1 MEFRQAGDS
10 EYSLIMEE
18 KIRECIPTDYGVGTA
33 PDGKRFAAII
43 LKDPLEDKGLY
54 ENADIKSRWEVAH
67 FRIIGIEKVFL
78 KLDFGSG
85 RILKFYINLFDLN
98 FITIRELWFSLIIET
113 NGMIAISD
121 RREPSIIADG
131 IPVDVPKFIL
141 EHLKGAIGE
150 TYKGEIKDEMDIYK
164 YK

>member
-43 LKDPLEDKGLY
+43 LKDHLKDKELY
-54 ENADIKSRWEVAH
+54 ENADVKSRWEAAH
-67 FRIIGIEKVFL
+67 FRIIGMEKVFL
-78 KLDFGSG
+78 ELDFGSG
-85 RILKFYINLFDLN
+85 RILKFYINLFDPN
-98 FITIRELWFSLIIET
+98 FITIRELWFSLIIE

-121 RREPSIIADG
+121 RREPSIIADSV
-131 IPVDVPKFIL
+131 PVDVPKFIL
-141 EHLKGAIGE
+141 HHLKIAIKE
-150 TYKGEIKDEMDIYK
+150 RHIEEK
-164 YK
+164 